1 MYQKETLVPVEYV
14 RSLLQQ
20 DKRTELSD
28 LLESLASNEIVYLM
42 GKLGKKDQHKLLT
55 LINPEAAA
63 DVIKELPDIQAADI
77 IEEMEAIDAAA
88 IINKLNSDDR
98 ADLLIELDKKEAE
111 AILTEMH
118 PAEAASTRKMIKY
131 RPDTAGGL
139 MITEYI
145 SYQAVST
152 VNEVIDDLRKNAEK
166 YKNYHVRYIYVVS
179 EQSQF
184 LGVLQM
190 QELLLARSDQKLSEI
205 VIKEVTAVKSDTPLD
220 KLIDLFETHNFYGF
234 PVVDDQNQL
243 IGVIRRKNILEAK
256 NDRTVNEHLQTQGII
271 GGDELRT
278 MPVLLRTKRRLSW
291 LSVNIILNL
300 IAASV
305 IAFYQETLSA
315 VIALA
320 VFLPIIS
327 DMSGC
332 TGNQA
337 VAVSMRELSLGILR
351 PGEAFRVW
359 FQEIKVGLINGL
371 VLGFLIGLTAFIWK
385 GNIYLGLVVGGALAI
400 NTLVAVSIGGTIPVI
415 LKRMNIDPALASG
428 PILTTITDMIGFF
441 LALGFATILLGKL
454 TMT

>member
-1 MYQKETLVPVEYV
+1 MYQKETLVPVESV

-179 EQSQF
+179 EKSQF

-291 LSVNIILNL
+291 LSVNIVLNL

-351 PGEAFRVW
+351 PGEVFRVW

-415 LKRMNIDPALASG
+415 LKKMNIDPALASG

-441 LALGFATILLGKL
+441 LALGFATIALGKL
-454 TMT
+454 TN